1 MSDTCGNTKVED
13 IVFSDSAHA
22 LFVRSI
28 YLVCHRLISSWKSDV
43 NVSLAGLELLSGLA
57 RLTIAEQGESFDYIL
72 CSFYSSLFCI
82 RFDTPILI
90 PIKLDIVGHPHF

>member
-1 MSDTCGNTKVED
+1 MHNKTAACCDVFDYTVLTADTSENTEVKD

-57 RLTIAEQGESFDYIL
+57 RLTIAEQG
-72 CSFYSSLFCI
+72 
-82 RFDTPILI
+82 
-90 PIKLDIVGHPHF
+90 